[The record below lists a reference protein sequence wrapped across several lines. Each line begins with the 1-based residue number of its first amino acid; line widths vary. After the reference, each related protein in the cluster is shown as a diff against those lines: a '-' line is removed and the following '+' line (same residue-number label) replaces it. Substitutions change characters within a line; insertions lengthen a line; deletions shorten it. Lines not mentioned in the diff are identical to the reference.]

1 MISTAIVKRALA
13 GAVLTLATLP
23 ALADVV
29 VVVSAKSAATALTAE
44 QASDIFLGRAT
55 TLPGAGAA
63 VPVDQSE
70 GAASRDVFYQK
81 ATGKSAAQ
89 VKAYWSKQIFSGKGT
104 PPKDGGNDAAVKAL
118 VAANPTM
125 VGYIDKSAV
134 DSSVKA
140 LLTVK

>member
-1 MISTAIVKRALA
+1 MTFTIAKRALL
-13 GAVLTLATLP
+13 GAALTLAALP
-23 ALADVV
+23 SFADVV

-44 QASDIFLGRAT
+44 QASDIFLGRAST
-55 TLPGAGAA
+55 MPGGGAA

-70 GAASRDVFYQK
+70 GAAARDLFYQK

-104 PPKDGGNDAAVKAL
+104 PPKDAGNDAAVKAL
-118 VAANPTM
+118 VAANPNV
-125 VGYIDKSAV
+125 VGYIDKGAL
-134 DSSVKA
+134 DASVKA